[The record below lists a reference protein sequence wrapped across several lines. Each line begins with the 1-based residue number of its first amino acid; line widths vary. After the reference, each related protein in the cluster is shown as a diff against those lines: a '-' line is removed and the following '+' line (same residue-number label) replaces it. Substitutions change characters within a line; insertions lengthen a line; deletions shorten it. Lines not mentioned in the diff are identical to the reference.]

1 MFKLQSKEPNKNVWL
16 VDPTMSIG
24 SAKQNEI
31 VLQGAGVIGVHAKIH
46 TKASKVEIEPVTG
59 AQVYINEQ
67 PSSTKVIVNIG
78 DIIRIGTHEYALIN
92 PSANPVNPFASEG
105 NAKPMAS
112 ADATVFR
119 GTDSV
124 RKPEVANASPLPHQA
139 SGWYLQAMH
148 QSLKNKRY
156 PIDKTQT
163 LGRSKDCGLAFAYDR
178 LSRQHAE
185 FKLFDGVLFVKDLD
199 SSNGVFHNGQKVSQA
214 KLSHGDTLA
223 FEKLEFTVI
232 GPESARDQE
241 KLEQSALNETVVR
254 AAITPDMIKQAKHK
268 SAKTNTQPSSAKKK
282 EQVEKKRLSSVVY
295 IVVGFVVAS
304 AIISAALFIK

>member
-16 VDPTMSIG
+16 VDPIMNIG

-31 VLQGAGVIGVHAKIH
+31 ILQGVGMLETHAKIH
-46 TKASKVEIEPVTG
+46 TSAQKVQVEPMPG

-67 PSSTKVIVNIG
+67 VCDKKTDINLG
-78 DIIRIGTHEYALIN
+78 DILRIATHEYALID
-92 PSANPVNPFASEG
+92 PSINAGNPFADDPV
-105 NAKPMAS
+105 AKPKAS
-112 ADATVFR
+112 VDATVFR
-119 GTDSV
+119 RGDAAL
-124 RKPEVANASPLPHQA
+124 KPSAAEASADQHKA

-156 PIDKTQT
+156 PIDKTQI
-163 LGRSKDCGLAFAYDR
+163 LGRSKDCGLAFSYDR

-199 SSNGVFHNGQKVSQA
+199 SSNGVFHNGQKVTQA

-232 GPESARDQE
+232 GPESAKDQE

-254 AAITPDMIKQAKHK
+254 AAITPDMMRQAREQSK
-268 SAKTNTQPSSAKKK
+268 KTNAAQDQSMHHQA
-282 EQVEKKRLSSVVY
+282 QKKRLNATIY
-295 IVVGFVVAS
+295 VVAAVLVAA
-304 AIISAALFIK
+304 AIIAAAVFVK